1 MASHDNLDPLGTDW
15 KSRSDRGTAILR
27 EIAIEEAA
35 GKQIPVEPLRK
46 ILIDLAGSV
55 CGCLQSIPDR
65 ARGLGVSEEVIGE
78 ISDIVSDCRM
88 QISACLDSAHEEA
101 LGAVDALEA
110 MADEDADQTSLEAV
124 RGPSDRRKATHK
136 GKPTVGNMKPKAG
149 KR

>member
-1 MASHDNLDPLGTDW
+1 MASRDDLDPLGTDW

-65 ARGLGVSEEVIGE
+65 LRGLGIPEDALGEV
-78 ISDIVSDCRM
+78 SDIISDCRM
-88 QISACLDSAHEEA
+88 QVSACLDNAHEEA
-101 LGAVDALEA
+101 LGAVDSMEAVPDEETEQIQLEG
-110 MADEDADQTSLEAV
+110 V
-124 RGPSDRRKATHK
+124 RGPVERRKQTHK
-136 GKPTVGNMKPKAG
+136 GKPTSGNMKAKAG